1 VRNSESGGHKLLQ
14 LKGHQGDVFMCVWN
28 PVTKQIAS
36 GSADG
41 VCRLWGLWDMT
52 GAQWSGSES
61 EKLSVVTAVMPHCEH
76 PDQKPRDVTSISW
89 SPQGNVLATG
99 CYDGMA
105 RIWDQQGHLLMK
117 LKKHEGPLFSLKW
130 NKQGNYV
137 LSGSYDQRAIVWSP
151 ETGALVK
158 TYQLHE
164 GPVLDVDWKDNDV
177 FATCSSDKYVSCST
191 SFCCD
196 SIVN

>member
-1 VRNSESGGHKLLQ
+1 MQ

-28 PVTKQIAS
+28 PVKKQIAS

-41 VCRLWGLWDMT
+41 VCRLWGLWMMNKDKWN
-52 GAQWSGSES
+52 GQDQDI
-61 EKLSVVTAVMPHCEH
+61 SVITAIMPHCEH
-76 PDQKPRDVTSISW
+76 PEQKLRDVTSISW

-105 RIWDQQGHLLMK
+105 RIWDEQGNLLTQ

-151 ETGALVK
+151 ETGSLVK
-158 TYQLHE
+158 SYQLHE
-164 GPVLDVDWKDNDV
+164 GPVLDVDWKDNDT
-177 FATCSSDKYVSCST
+177 FATCSSDK
-191 SFCCD
+191 
-196 SIVN
+196 